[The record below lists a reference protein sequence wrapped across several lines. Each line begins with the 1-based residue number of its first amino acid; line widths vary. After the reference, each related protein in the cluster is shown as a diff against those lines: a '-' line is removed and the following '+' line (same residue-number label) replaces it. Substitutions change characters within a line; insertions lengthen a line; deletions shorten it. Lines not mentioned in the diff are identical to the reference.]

1 MAHGLI
7 KWVLK
12 KQTGL
17 NGLGKREEANPWAV
31 YRKARMNHSRLK
43 VMQVK
48 KVRD

>member
-1 MAHGLI
+1 MAHKLI

-31 YRKARMNHSRLK
+31 CR
-43 VMQVK
+43 
-48 KVRD
+48 KVRIGHSKPKVI

>member
-1 MAHGLI
+1 MAQGLI

-17 NGLGKREEANPWAV
+17 NGLGKREEANPWTV